1 MKKLQLILVLI
12 FTINQVFSQELT
24 LNETG
29 LYTSQQVIKT
39 DEQDAEILFNKCME
53 WIALNYRSAQ
63 DVIQYS
69 DKENLKIICKG
80 SFITNLFWKSGFI
93 PHTLSL
99 EIKKGRFRQTYS
111 DFSYVS
117 DGSGKIAL
125 ESKNLA
131 FKKKI
136 LKETSSQVNS
146 ATNNLKEYLNTK
158 DSDW

>member
-1 MKKLQLILVLI
+1 MKKILFGLALI
-12 FTINQVFSQELT
+12 FTTNQVFSQELT

-29 LYTSQQVIKT
+29 LYINQQVITT

-53 WIALNYRSAQ
+53 WIALNYKSAQ

-93 PHTLSL
+93 HHTLSL
-99 EIKKGRFRQTYS
+99 EIKEGRFRQTYS

-117 DGSGKIAL
+117 EGSGKIAL

-158 DSDW
+158 DNDW